1 MRNPVRHAL
10 RGHSFHA
17 GRFDKTMTNNEK
29 IAKQTQDTMNGDDT
43 LYLEM
48 GDVKRFVLES
58 KGANPDDFEV
68 SFVVR
73 VKNED

>member
-1 MRNPVRHAL
+1 
-10 RGHSFHA
+10 
-17 GRFDKTMTNNEK
+17 
-29 IAKQTQDTMNGDDT
+29 MNGDDT